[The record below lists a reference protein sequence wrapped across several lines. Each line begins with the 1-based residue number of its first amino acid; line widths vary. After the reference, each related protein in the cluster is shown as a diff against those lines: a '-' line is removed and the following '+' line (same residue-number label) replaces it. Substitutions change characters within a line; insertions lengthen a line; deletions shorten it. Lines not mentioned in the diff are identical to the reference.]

1 MSNEQF
7 LIVSYFTAAAICIG
21 LGAATYLWFRRPL
34 EGIAAQAPSAPLAR
48 LLRRVFSASVVG
60 PAVLGFLSVS
70 YYSCNV
76 TTYEQ
81 VIASQ
86 SYLFGK
92 NEEQVQAALFY
103 VLGAILV
110 WGFLNPFFLSP
121 GVAARRVGGKS
132 ERVHKVTNARSL
144 DESSRGEDKG
154 KGSKGSKCIQRE

>member
-7 LIVSYFTAAAICIG
+7 LIVSYFTAAAICLV
-21 LGAATYLWFRRPL
+21 LGVATYLWFRRPL
-34 EGIAAQAPSAPLAR
+34 EGIAEQAPSAPLAR

-70 YYSCNV
+70 YYSCKV

-92 NEEQVQAALFY
+92 NEEQVQAALLY

-132 ERVHKVTNARSL
+132 ERVHKVTKARSL
-144 DESSRGEDKG
+144 DESSRGEDK
-154 KGSKGSKCIQRE
+154 